1 MIDKIRQVLA
11 KRLRTTTLYAIA
23 RDSGIGFQSLRRW
36 HSGERQNMRLDSL
49 SRLASYLG
57 LELVEAGQRDD
68 ITADTLDYAPC
79 DYE

>member
-11 KRLRTTTLYAIA
+11 SRLRTQSLYSIA

-36 HSGERQNMRLDSL
+36 HSGERQNIRLDSL
-49 SRLASYLG
+49 ARLTSYLG

-68 ITADTLDYAPC
+68 IAADTLDYAPC
-79 DYE
+79 EYE